1 MTSLQFAAFTL
12 VSKLAYMFS
21 VGLVGLPNAGKS
33 TLFNLLTKMSV
44 PAENFPFCTI
54 EPTSGIVYVP
64 DERVE
69 ALASISNS
77 EKKILAT
84 IEFRDIAGLVKNA
97 HQGAGLGNQFLSH
110 IREVDLILLVIRA
123 FGDDQII
130 HVENRVSPQE
140 DEEVLLLELMLADQN
155 TLEKMLSKLQREAR
169 SGDKLTIDKLS
180 LAEQLLNFLVN
191 LQPARN
197 LVFQENVDK
206 ELIRWRKSLNLLTDK
221 PILRL
226 ANINQGGQNFEYQAD
241 VYMDVKL
248 ELELQDI
255 SSQEREELGFTDRP
269 VDFLIKKCYQTLN
282 LGTFLTTGPKE
293 TRAWTFPI
301 GWSAQKCAG
310 IIHSDFEKTFI
321 NAEVVGYH
329 DFIVAG
335 GWKEAAAA
343 GKMRIEGKNYQI
355 QDGDIVE
362 FRVAAKAK

>member
-1 MTSLQFAAFTL
+1 
-12 VSKLAYMFS
+12 MFS

-69 ALASISNS
+69 VLANISNS
-77 EKKILAT
+77 QKRVLAT

-110 IREVDLILLVIRA
+110 IREVDLILLVVRA
-123 FGDDQII
+123 FENEQII

-140 DEEVLLLELMLADQN
+140 DEEILLLELMLADQN
-155 TLEKMLSKLQREAR
+155 TLEKLLPKLQHEAR
-169 SGDKLTIDKLS
+169 SGDKLVMEKLS
-180 LAEQLLNFLVN
+180 LTEQLLSYLVN

-197 LVFQENVDK
+197 LVLEETVDK
-206 ELIRWRKSLNLLTDK
+206 ELLKWRKSLNLLTDK
-221 PILRL
+221 PILKL
-226 ANINQGGQNFEYQAD
+226 ANISQDGHNFEYKAD

-248 ELELQDI
+248 ELELQDL
-255 SSQEREELGFTDRP
+255 SAQEREELGLTDTS

-301 GWSAQKCAG
+301 GWSAQRCAG
-310 IIHSDFEKTFI
+310 IIHSDFERTFI
-321 NAEVVGYH
+321 SADIVSYH

-343 GKMRIEGKNYQI
+343 GKMRLEGKSYQM
-355 QDGDIVE
+355 QDGDVVE
-362 FRVAAKAK
+362 FRVAAQRR